1 MPRKKLQAP
10 KMKGVEDL
18 LSMDVSQSQPHTVS
32 VDSIRLPVRQPR
44 RYFDEEKLAQ
54 LTASVKEYGILE
66 PLLVR
71 PLHSGLYELVAG
83 ERRLRAAQQAQ
94 FKDVPIISRELTDKQ
109 AIQLALIENLQREDL
124 NPVEE
129 TEGVLDLLSLELDL
143 DRDAVVA
150 LLHRSETARR
160 RGQQLPDDVIRQ
172 IEQIDQVFAKL
183 GHLTA
188 DSFRSNRLPILNLP
202 LDVLSVLQEGKIAYT
217 KALTIARLK
226 DKRKRTKLLKEA
238 LDQKLSL
245 SEIRARLQELMPDP
259 EQTPLRVLSQRW
271 NAIGKQLKK
280 SDAWRDR
287 STQERITELLDELE
301 QLTAKG

>member
-18 LSMDVSQSQPHTVS
+18 FSMDVSQSQPHAVS

-83 ERRLRAAQQAQ
+83 DRRLRAAQQANL
-94 FKDVPIISRELTDKQ
+94 KDVPIISRELSDKQ
-109 AIQLALIENLQREDL
+109 AIQLALIENLQREGL

-129 TEGVLDLLSLELDL
+129 TEGVLALLSLELDIK
-143 DRDAVVA
+143 RDAVVA
-150 LLHRSETARR
+150 LLHGSETARR
-160 RGQQLPDDVIRQ
+160 RGQRLPDGVMRQ

-202 LDVLSVLQEGKIAYT
+202 DDVLSVLQEGKIAYT
-217 KALTIARLK
+217 KVITIARLK
-226 DKRKRTKLLKEA
+226 DKRKRTKLL
-238 LDQKLSL
+238 
-245 SEIRARLQELMPDP
+245 
-259 EQTPLRVLSQRW
+259 
-271 NAIGKQLKK
+271 
-280 SDAWRDR
+280 
-287 STQERITELLDELE
+287 
-301 QLTAKG
+301 